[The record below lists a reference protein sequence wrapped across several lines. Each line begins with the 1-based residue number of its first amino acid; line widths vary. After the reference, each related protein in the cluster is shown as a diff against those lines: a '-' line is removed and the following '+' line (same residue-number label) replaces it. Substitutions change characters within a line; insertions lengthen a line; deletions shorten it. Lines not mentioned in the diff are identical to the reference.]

1 MSRHRRTWAGL
12 LVAFA
17 SSLGASERIELVLDV
32 SQAEAA
38 LAIAGR
44 QAAGEAVPEHAWEEL
59 FATEP
64 YVRLAKREASLGRPF
79 TEEAFREFA
88 SSAALAARLP
98 ALRQTL
104 AVWRQVDLAG
114 AAARLLPYL
123 PSEAR
128 IRAKVYPVVKP
139 RSNSFVFETTT
150 DPAIFLYLDAQ
161 KSDAEFANTVAHEL
175 HHIGLAS
182 VASGFERRIE
192 ALPPGAR
199 QAAGWM
205 GAFGEGLAVLAAAG
219 SSEGHPLAAF
229 PAADRSR
236 WDQDQEA
243 FDQLLSQL
251 DQFFLDLVDG
261 GYARPEVAD
270 RVAFTFFGYRGPW
283 YTVGYR
289 MGAMVERHLGRAEL
303 IEGMRDPRRLLVSYN
318 RVAERENAKSAAK
331 LPLWSPR
338 LLAAVAAPSGPQG
351 GRP

>member
-1 MSRHRRTWAGL
+1 MRRYPLVCAVGL
-12 LVAFA
+12 WVSAA
-17 SSLGASERIELVLDV
+17 SAAASGRIELVLDV
-32 SQAEAA
+32 SQAEST
-38 LAIAGR
+38 LAIVGR
-44 QAAGEAVPEHAWEEL
+44 QAAGETVAEAAWREL

-64 YVRLAKREASLGRPF
+64 YVRLAKREASLGRLF
-79 TEEAFREFA
+79 TEAAFREFA
-88 SSAALAARLP
+88 GSPALAARLP
-98 ALRQTL
+98 ELRRTL
-104 AVWRQVDLAG
+104 DAWRTADLAS
-114 AAARLLPYL
+114 AAERVLPYL
-123 PSEAR
+123 PAEAR

-182 VASGFERRIE
+182 VASAFERRIE

-219 SSEGHPLAAF
+219 SSAGHPLAAF
-229 PAADRSR
+229 PVADRSR

-261 GYARPEVAD
+261 GFARPEVAD

-289 MGAMVERHLGRAEL
+289 MGTLVEQQLGREEL
-303 IEGMRDPRRLLVSYN
+303 IEGMRDPRRLLASYN
-318 RVAERENAKSAAK
+318 RAAERENARSAAK

-338 LLAAVAAPSGPQG
+338 LLAAVRDPDGPG
-351 GRP
+351 GG